1 MHERAEDVDALVAVS
16 NFFAETMKKLM
27 NLRDEKIHTFYLGV
41 DADDYHFIPVNEKPR
56 NIGYISR
63 MCHENGFDIVV
74 DAFIKLKKTPGFED
88 VKLFATG
95 GSTGDDAKFIK
106 EQKHKIR
113 ENNLDDSFEIIDE
126 FEDDTRH
133 DFFKKVSLI
142 SVPVRIG
149 EAFGMYLLESMASG
163 VPVVQPA
170 LGAFPEIVGLSGGGV
185 TYMPNSPEKL
195 SETWAELLSN
205 PEKLEKLCNDGYSG
219 TIKHFNIHNHA
230 AEIIGLYENLR
241 SSS

>member
-1 MHERAEDVDALVAVS
+1 
-16 NFFAETMKKLM
+16 MKKLM
-27 NLRDEKIHTFYLGV
+27 NLPAEKVHTFYLGV
-41 DADDYHFIPVNEKPR
+41 DADDYHFIPVKEKPR

-74 DAFIKLKKTPGFED
+74 DAFTALKKKPGFED
-88 VKLFATG
+88 VKLIVTG
-95 GSTGDDAKFIK
+95 GSTGDDAKYIK
-106 EQKHKIR
+106 EQKRKIR

-126 FEDDTRH
+126 FEGDTRH
-133 DFFKKVSLI
+133 NFFKKVSLI

-170 LGAFPEIVGLSGGGV
+170 LGAFPEIVELSGGGI

-195 SETWAELLSN
+195 SETWAELLAN
-205 PEKLEKLCNDGYSG
+205 PEKLEKLSRDGYEG
-219 TIKHFNIHNHA
+219 TKKKFNIHNHA
-230 AEIIGLYENLR
+230 AEIIGLYEKLR
-241 SSS
+241 N

>member
-1 MHERAEDVDALVAVS
+1 
-16 NFFAETMKKLM
+16 
-27 NLRDEKIHTFYLGV
+27 
-41 DADDYHFIPVNEKPR
+41 
-56 NIGYISR
+56 

-74 DAFIKLKKTPGFED
+74 DAFTELKKKPGFED
-88 VKLFATG
+88 VKLIATG
-95 GSTGDDAKFIK
+95 GSTGDDAKYIK

-113 ENNLDDSFEIIDE
+113 ENNLDNFFELMEE
-126 FEDDTRH
+126 FEGEARH

-205 PEKLEKLCNDGYSG
+205 PEKMEKLSHDGYEG
-219 TIKHFNIHNHA
+219 TKKKFNIHNHA
-230 AEIIGLYENLR
+230 AEIIGLYEKLKK
-241 SSS
+241 